1 LQLAVQVVL
10 LFLVLMHL
18 SCVFL
23 FFLDDDDD
31 GDDGGGGG
39 WEVECTT
46 ANAARHT
53 MTSTS

>member
-1 LQLAVQVVL
+1 MLQLAVQVVL

-23 FFLDDDDD
+23 FFLDD
-31 GDDGGGGG
+31 GGDGGGGG